1 MKSESLLSITR
12 LASENSLH
20 ISKSLFIDPYWL
32 PKRKTLRG
40 IVGNIGRPEIS
51 FLDSPDKSRLNARE
65 LRKYWKVI
73 NHAPFEGKLENN
85 LNKISLKLSLYGY
98 RLLIK
103 IKNPGCMIM

>member
-1 MKSESLLSITR
+1 MKSEPLLSITR

-20 ISKSLFIDPYWL
+20 ISKSLFTDPYRL
-32 PKRKTLRG
+32 QTLRG
-40 IVGNIGRPEIS
+40 IGGNIGRPGIS

-65 LRKYWKVI
+65 PRKEWKVI
-73 NHAPFEGKLENN
+73 NHVPFEGKLENN